1 MKPLS
6 QLLLF
11 TFLLFSGKATLAADS
26 LSLWEAMERAAQSNP
41 VIKSQRVEVERQT
54 LEQDIARSQHLPKV
68 DLNADYTRYAY
79 PTFVTPIRDTNV

>member
-6 QLLLF
+6 RLLTAFFLASGATTCAAEPLF
-11 TFLLFSGKATLAADS
+11 
-26 LSLWEAMERAAQSNP
+26 LWDAMARAAQANP
-41 VIKSQRVEVERQT
+41 ALRSQRVEVERQT